1 MEQNVLA
8 WGMLVAYSLVSGI
21 TSAIIS
27 IIDFNNF
34 ITIEG
39 KGTAPLQYYR
49 SFHAILF
56 TIIMGVL
63 GVVFFFLSISLIPI
77 DEISSNTFSYTF
89 NQNPFFYSIGIGVLT
104 KLIIRSKLFEFGGY
118 KFGLEEIYIFLLNGL
133 ANGYKSKASIEK
145 FKLAKI
151 YSEKI
156 SDHEKFQDEILSFVR
171 DSINHRKDEEKNS
184 FENDISTLSLGQNI
198 LEKQLSQYKI
208 SLCIDYLD
216 IRKIQKF
223 CNNYFSQV
231 L

>member
-8 WGMLVAYSLVSGI
+8 WGMLVTYSLVSGI

-77 DEISSNTFSYTF
+77 DEISSIHFL
-89 NQNPFFYSIGIGVLT
+89 IHLT
-104 KLIIRSKLFEFGGY
+104 KIHFFIR
-118 KFGLEEIYIFLLNGL
+118 
-133 ANGYKSKASIEK
+133 
-145 FKLAKI
+145 
-151 YSEKI
+151 
-156 SDHEKFQDEILSFVR
+156 
-171 DSINHRKDEEKNS
+171 
-184 FENDISTLSLGQNI
+184 
-198 LEKQLSQYKI
+198 
-208 SLCIDYLD
+208 
-216 IRKIQKF
+216 
-223 CNNYFSQV
+223 
-231 L
+231 